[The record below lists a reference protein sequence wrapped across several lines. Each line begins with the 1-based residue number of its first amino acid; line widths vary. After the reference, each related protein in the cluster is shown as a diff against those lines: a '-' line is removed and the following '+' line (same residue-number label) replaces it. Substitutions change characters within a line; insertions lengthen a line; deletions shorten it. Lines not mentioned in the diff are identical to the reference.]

1 MNTFSLNWNA
11 SLYDTKHDFVSK
23 YGEALLDI
31 LDARPGETILDVG
44 CGTGDLAAQIA
55 ASGAQVTG
63 FDFSPDMIDAA
74 KTKFPDIEFHVASA
88 SNFQFPGTF
97 DAVFS
102 NATLHWV
109 LDYKGAAQCMYRA
122 LRKGGRLVLEMGG
135 KGNVGSIVSTLRAEL
150 RDKGF
155 EKNATA
161 QCWYFPSLAE
171 YATVL
176 ENAGFRVRFATHFD
190 RPTPLKEEG
199 IVNWLRMF
207 GSAFFHGMTENEITE
222 VLQQVQEKLKPT
234 NFIDGVWTAD
244 YKRLRVVAV
253 KE

>member
-1 MNTFSLNWNA
+1 MNTSSLQWNA

-31 LDARPGETILDVG
+31 LNAQPGETVLDLG

-55 ASGAQVTG
+55 ASGAVVTG
-63 FDFSPDMIDAA
+63 LDFSPEMIAA
-74 KTKFPDIEFHVASA
+74 AQNKFPNIEFQVASA

-109 LDYKGAAQCMYRA
+109 LDYEGAAKCMYRA

-135 KGNVGSIVSTLRAEL
+135 KGNVGSIVSALRAEL
-150 RDKGF
+150 REKGF
-155 EKNATA
+155 ETNATA
-161 QCWYFPSLAE
+161 QCWYFPSLAG

-176 ENAGFRVRFATHFD
+176 ENAGFRVQFATHFD

-207 GSAFFHGMTENEITE
+207 GSAFLIGMQEDDITE
-222 VLQQVQEKLKPT
+222 VLQQVQEKLRPT
-234 NFIDGVWTAD
+234 NFINGVWIAD
-244 YKRLRVVAV
+244 YKRLRIVAV

>member
-1 MNTFSLNWNA
+1 MYISSLNWNA

-31 LDARPGETILDVG
+31 LDAKPGETILDVG

-74 KTKFPDIEFHVASA
+74 KNKFPGIEFHVASA
-88 SNFQFPGTF
+88 SNFQFPDNF

-109 LDYKGAAQCMYRA
+109 LDYEGAAQCMYRA

-135 KGNVGSIVSTLRAEL
+135 KGNVGSIVSALRAEL
-150 RDKGF
+150 RNKGF

-176 ENAGFRVRFATHFD
+176 EKAGFRMQFATHFD
-190 RPTPLKEEG
+190 RPTQLKEEG

-207 GSAFFHGMTENEITE
+207 GSAFFDGMSENEVTE
-222 VLQQVQEKLKPT
+222 VLQQVQEKLRPT
-234 NFIDGVWTAD
+234 NLINGVWTAD